1 MAAASSSAASAV
13 TTLSGLVRRILV
25 EGGNRPV
32 RVNALW
38 ESVRAQSQ
46 ALSLPTSKT
55 HFKRRIIG
63 QMFVRDEVGGRS
75 RFPYQCIGQA
85 IYMAS
90 FSLGSVVG
98 DFSFFLTHV
107 SCPPLPVP
115 PPPLPPWS
123 CHLYAASKA
132 ARRTGGKNWWLLS
145 WLWRIFF
152 SLFRLWRWW
161 LRSGNLRLW
170 LGVRSA
176 PQGVGKG

>member
-107 SCPPLPVP
+107 SCHPYYFPSTSSPSLPCP
-115 PPPLPPWS
+115 YIP
-123 CHLYAASKA
+123 
-132 ARRTGGKNWWLLS
+132 T
-145 WLWRIFF
+145 
-152 SLFRLWRWW
+152 
-161 LRSGNLRLW
+161 
-170 LGVRSA
+170 
-176 PQGVGKG
+176 